1 MMPSLRN
8 NDLVARMDDD
18 RFAILLDG
26 LKEISHAKLVGD
38 RLLHEVL
45 KPIALG
51 GREVRLSA
59 CIGIALSATGYRT
72 ADEVVHDAETALH
85 RAHVLGGSHCE
96 VFDTAILRSQQA
108 ELQLEGD
115 FEGALQRGEF
125 ELNYQ
130 PIVSLA
136 SNDLL
141 GFEALVRWRHP
152 VLGMISPADFVPVAE
167 KTGFITPLGNWIL
180 REACRTLTA
189 WQSGLPAARDLSM
202 SVNLS
207 AVQVSHE
214 RLVDEIAEA
223 LHDSALEPRR
233 LTLELTE
240 GIAMANPAAVT
251 TLLMRIRATGV
262 RISIDDF
269 GTGYSSLAYLRQF
282 PLDALKIDRT
292 FVRGMVTNKD
302 TAEIVASLIG
312 MSRQLG
318 LHVVAEGIEHED
330 QVSHLCA
337 LNCDAGQGNL
347 FAKPLDVARAA
358 ELIKTGLPP
367 RLEGRRGTV
376 APGENGEA
384 MPSLWTRGRHF
395 IDSRRRSF
403 VAAAAAAVI
412 LFVAGFAQVVS
423 GVPPAEGRR
432 PTQTPVVEARH
443 EKPDVAPQTSP
454 SPPSRSRPAG
464 APALSGTSAVVPPAT
479 PPRTPA
485 KTFMDVVHQH
495 RLGSCH
501 GRLEVGRAGVA
512 FASQEDDGK
521 EAFTLKYADFVQ
533 SLDGDT
539 LILRTATRTYRFKAE
554 ESQGGLVQLRGLA
567 ERMTRQRQ

>member
-1 MMPSLRN
+1 
-8 NDLVARMDDD
+8 
-18 RFAILLDG
+18 
-26 LKEISHAKLVGD
+26 
-38 RLLHEVL
+38 
-45 KPIALG
+45 
-51 GREVRLSA
+51 
-59 CIGIALSATGYRT
+59 
-72 ADEVVHDAETALH
+72 
-85 RAHVLGGSHCE
+85 
-96 VFDTAILRSQQA
+96 
-108 ELQLEGD
+108 
-115 FEGALQRGEF
+115 
-125 ELNYQ
+125 
-130 PIVSLA
+130 
-136 SNDLL
+136 
-141 GFEALVRWRHP
+141 
-152 VLGMISPADFVPVAE
+152 MISPADFVPVAE

-207 AVQVSHE
+207 AVQLSHE

-302 TAEIVASLIG
+302 TAEIIASLIG

-358 ELIKTGLPP
+358 ELIKAGLPP
-367 RLEGRRGTV
+367 RLDGRRGTV
-376 APGENGEA
+376 APVAHGEA
-384 MPSLWTRGRHF
+384 TASYWMRGRHF

-412 LFVAGFAQVVS
+412 LFVAGFARVVS

-432 PTQTPVVEARH
+432 PTQTH
-443 EKPDVAPQTSP
+443 EKSDVAAQLSP
-454 SPPSRSRPAG
+454 SQPSRSRSAG
-464 APALSGTSAVVPPAT
+464 ASGQSAARTAVPPAT
-479 PPRTPA
+479 PPRTAA

-501 GRLEVGRAGVA
+501 GRLEVGRSGVA
-512 FASQEDDGK
+512 FASQDDDGK
-521 EAFTLKYADFVQ
+521 EAFTLKYADFLH

-539 LILRTATRTYRFKAE
+539 LILKTATRTYRFKAE
-554 ESQGGLVQLRGLA
+554 ESHAGTVQLRDLA